1 MRWTP
6 LVLSLAMIFT
16 ACKTGGEYQ
25 KGQRNESEVD
35 RGETNGRMFDFVS
48 NKPDGDDWQIRVR
61 GDSLWSSYSDEE
73 KSDDLG
79 TKHLT
84 AKEASKLWDLID
96 AIDIAGRKKGKKD
109 EDEGYVQLR
118 LREPGEGEDGESHK
132 IFQIYVSRT
141 TEDEDVIALAEY
153 LQELVSKY
161 TKEKPNF

>member
-1 MRWTP
+1 V
-6 LVLSLAMIFT
+6 LALSLMFS
-16 ACKTGGEYQ
+16 ACKAGGEYQ
-25 KGQRNESEVD
+25 KGQRNESAVD

-61 GDSLWSSYSDEE
+61 GNSLWASYSDEE

-79 TKHLT
+79 TKRLSSSET
-84 AKEASKLWDLID
+84 TKLWDLID
-96 AIDIAGRKKGKKD
+96 AIDIAGRKKGKAD

-118 LREPGEGEDGESHK
+118 LREPGEGDDGESHK
-132 IFQIYVSRT
+132 IFLVYVSRT

-153 LQELVSKY
+153 LQELISKY